1 MRDFDE
7 NNITA
12 AVIDRYQNTPDPR
25 LKKIMTSLVQ
35 HLHDFVRD
43 VEPTEAEW
51 GQAIEFLTRTGKL
64 CTDKRQEFILL
75 SDTLGVSMLVDA
87 INHRF
92 AEGTTETT
100 VKGPFYVQN
109 PPEAA
114 FGADIRGEAKGDPL
128 YIDGSILSEDGKPV
142 ANAIVDVWHSDAEG
156 FYDVQLPELEEPTL
170 RARFHSDSQ
179 GRFRFWTIMPR
190 YYPIPYDGTVGDMLK
205 ATERHPYRPAHVHF
219 MILAEGHEPLVTH
232 LFVDGDQYLDS
243 DAVFAV
249 KNSLIRDFT
258 REAPG
263 IAPDGKKIDVPW
275 RKLHSDFVL
284 SKAAAKKTALRPAAT
299 LRRRPRRQWESCYG
313 RRIRIVRPHP
323 LRDGVRVKG
332 PNLAI
337 LEILHQLCIRRR
349 IHLARPHHFAVVDI
363 GAVIHPLLV
372 RRMQVRVMHDHQLF
386 LRTAR

>member
-7 NNITA
+7 NNITD
-12 AVIDRYQNTPDPR
+12 AVVDRYRNTPNPR
-25 LKKIMTSLVQ
+25 LKRIMTSLVR

-43 VEPTEAEW
+43 VELTEDEW
-51 GQAIEFLTRTGKL
+51 TVAIDFLTRTGKL
-64 CTDKRQEFILL
+64 CSDKRQEFILL

-100 VKGPFYVQN
+100 VMGPFYVQN

-114 FGADIRGEAKGDPL
+114 FGADIRGEAKGEPL
-128 YIDGSILSEDGKPV
+128 YIDGAILSEDGAPV

-156 FYDVQLPELEEPTL
+156 FYDVQLPELAEPTL
-170 RARFHSDSQ
+170 RARFHTDAE

-190 YYPIPYDGTVGDMLK
+190 YYPIPDDGTVGEMLT
-205 ATERHPYRPAHVHF
+205 ASARHPYRPAHVHF
-219 MILAEGHEPLVTH
+219 MIMAPGHETLVTH

-263 IAPDGKKIDVPW
+263 TAPDGKKIDTSW

-284 SKAAAKKTALRPAAT
+284 AKVKSKTAPAA
-299 LRRRPRRQWESCYG
+299 
-313 RRIRIVRPHP
+313 
-323 LRDGVRVKG
+323 
-332 PNLAI
+332 
-337 LEILHQLCIRRR
+337 
-349 IHLARPHHFAVVDI
+349 
-363 GAVIHPLLV
+363 
-372 RRMQVRVMHDHQLF
+372 
-386 LRTAR
+386 

>member
-51 GQAIEFLTRTGKL
+51 GQAIDFLTRTGKL

-92 AEGTTETT
+92 SKDATEST
-100 VKGPFYVQN
+100 VKGPFYVQD
-109 PPEAA
+109 PPEAI
-114 FGADIRGEAKGDPL
+114 FGADISGGAKGDPL
-128 YIDGSILSEDGKPV
+128 YIDGTVLSEDGKPV

-170 RARFHSDSQ
+170 RARFYSDAQ
-179 GRFRFWTIMPR
+179 GRFRFWTIMPK
-190 YYPIPYDGTVGDMLK
+190 YYPIPDDGTVGEMLK
-205 ATERHPYRPAHVHF
+205 ASARHPYRPAHVHF
-219 MILAEGHEPLVTH
+219 MIIADGHPTLVTH
-232 LFVDGDQYLDS
+232 VFVDGDQYLDS

-258 REAPG
+258 REVPG
-263 IAPDGKKIDVPW
+263 VAPDGKQIDTPW
-275 RKLHSDFVL
+275 RKLHTDFVL
-284 SKAAAKKTALRPAAT
+284 SKAA
-299 LRRRPRRQWESCYG
+299 
-313 RRIRIVRPHP
+313 
-323 LRDGVRVKG
+323 D
-332 PNLAI
+332 
-337 LEILHQLCIRRR
+337 
-349 IHLARPHHFAVVDI
+349 HLLTRAV
-363 GAVIHPLLV
+363 
-372 RRMQVRVMHDHQLF
+372 Q
-386 LRTAR
+386 